1 MCEGDATDYC
11 GRFLAKV
18 ADSWGIAG
26 DREVEP
32 RKKIL
37 PLAPIAK
44 TFAERIVA
52 IGDAAGLVKATT
64 GGGIYYSVVSA
75 DAAAGV
81 LADALRADDL
91 SERSLARY
99 EREWRKRLGSELE
112 AQLTFR
118 THAQRLSDLE
128 IEDIFDLVKTDGI
141 IPLVRKTASFN
152 RHRDLIVALLR
163 HRQFRK
169 ILLSAAVGL

>member
-1 MCEGDATDYC
+1 
-11 GRFLAKV
+11 
-18 ADSWGIAG
+18 
-26 DREVEP
+26 
-32 RKKIL
+32 
-37 PLAPIAK
+37 
-44 TFAERIVA
+44 
-52 IGDAAGLVKATT
+52 
-64 GGGIYYSVVSA
+64 
-75 DAAAGV
+75 
-81 LADALRADDL
+81 
-91 SERSLARY
+91 
-99 EREWRKRLGSELE
+99 
-112 AQLTFR
+112 LTFR